1 MHFGPAGNPT
11 LADPLFLENAMII
24 AKQNPTIVMD
34 IVTDPGEV
42 ARARARRELFDRN
55 LDWFQAHALE
65 IGDSCRGKFICIAG
79 QQLFAAETAEEV
91 LSLATA
97 AHPEDEGRFI
107 HYIPRERLVRIY
119 ANQRPLAPL
128 P

>member
-1 MHFGPAGNPT
+1 MLAGPF
-11 LADPLFLENAMII
+11 FLEDAMII
-24 AKQNPTIVMD
+24 AKQSPTIVME
-34 IVTDPGEV
+34 IVTDPVEL
-42 ARARARRELFDRN
+42 AKAQARREKFDRN
-55 LDWFQAHALE
+55 LNWFQAHALE
-65 IGDSCRGKFICIAG
+65 IGASCRGKFICIAG
-79 QQLFAAETAEEV
+79 EQLFAADTAEEV